1 VASRDIETG
10 ECLFV
15 EEPYSAIL
23 LPEFVAHYCQTCFK
37 CVYEPDT
44 GLYRFL
50 NIEFC
55 AFCSNVVYCS
65 AECRRTNQFHEL
77 ECRILDTLLHNVGVG
92 HLAYR
97 IVASTDPSLIEKYA
111 QVERTQSFRSDLMRI
126 DYGEFGREFDYEQV
140 FYLMT
145 HERETQ
151 VEDLFQ
157 YSLTAVLLAKHFTQ
171 TRYLVAVRTKLAA
184 NHA

>member
-1 VASRDIETG
+1 MASRDIETG

-23 LPEFVAHYCQTCFK
+23 LPEFASDYCQTCFK
-37 CVYEPDT
+37 SVHDPAT
-44 GLYRFL
+44 QLYRHNL

-55 AFCSNVVYCS
+55 PHCTNVVFCSS
-65 AECRRTNQFHEL
+65 KCRRTNQFHAFECQVL
-77 ECRILDTLLHNVGVG
+77 ESLLHNVGVG

-97 IVASTDPSLIEKYA
+97 IVASTEPHVIEKYA
-111 QVERTQSFRSDLMRI
+111 QVERTQSFKANTMDI
-126 DYGEFGREFDYEQV
+126 EYGKFSRERDYEQV

-145 HERETQ
+145 HEDETH

-157 YSLTAVLLAKHFTQ
+157 YSLTAVLLAKHFNKV
-171 TRYLVAVRTKLAA
+171 RYA
-184 NHA
+184 